1 MEKLK
6 LLKNYQKS
14 PTQNQYCLIYQSG
27 SKYITIDVDAP
38 IYILRSYQEVFS
50 NAVIHLEYFQKVIL
64 NVPL

>member
-38 IYILRSYQEVFS
+38 IYILRSHQEVFS
-50 NAVIHLEYFQKVIL
+50 NAVIHLEYFHLIKENI
-64 NVPL
+64 